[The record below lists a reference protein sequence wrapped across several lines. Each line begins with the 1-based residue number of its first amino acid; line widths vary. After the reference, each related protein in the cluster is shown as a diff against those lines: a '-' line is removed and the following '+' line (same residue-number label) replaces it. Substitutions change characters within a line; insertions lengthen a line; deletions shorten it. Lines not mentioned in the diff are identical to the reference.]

1 MRYILLTG
9 LSGAGKSTCLRFFE
23 DRDCPYVDNLPPTMA
38 ARFIEVWGEQ
48 NCAEW
53 VVFSADVR
61 SKGLFDAFAL
71 EKMIAAIRE
80 NGTDLRVLF
89 LEADDQT
96 LLNRFK
102 ETRREHPLTTQA
114 GSLSAAIAMERER
127 MQPLRETADFII
139 DTTGITPAQ
148 LREKLAETLF
158 SEEEAAPHIQTEI
171 MSFGFKR
178 GLPRQADLVF
188 DVRFLPNPFYI
199 EGLGRHTGL
208 DEDVREFV
216 MQHPVTEEFM
226 RKVTDMLDFLLPHY
240 QEEGKHRL
248 VIAIGCTGG
257 AHRSVAI
264 AEAIGAYL
272 REKKYQVEV
281 NHRDLDMEQARWK
294 NGAELAE

>member
-139 DTTGITPAQ
+139 DTTGIMPAQ

-178 GLPRQADLVF
+178 GIIKDADLLI

-199 EGLGRHTGL
+199 NSIRQQTGL
-208 DEDVREFV
+208 QSGVRDFV
-216 MQHPVTEEFM
+216 LGAPVTQEFLA
-226 RKVTDMLDFLLPHY
+226 KETDLLTFLLPNYEH
-240 QEEGKHRL
+240 EGKRRL
-248 VIAIGCTGG
+248 VIGVGCTGG
-257 AHRSVAI
+257 MHRSVAI
-264 AEAIGAYL
+264 AEELGVRL
-272 REKKYQVEV
+272 RAKGFACTVS
-281 NHRDLDMEQARWK
+281 HRDIELEQEHVRR
-294 NGAELAE
+294 L